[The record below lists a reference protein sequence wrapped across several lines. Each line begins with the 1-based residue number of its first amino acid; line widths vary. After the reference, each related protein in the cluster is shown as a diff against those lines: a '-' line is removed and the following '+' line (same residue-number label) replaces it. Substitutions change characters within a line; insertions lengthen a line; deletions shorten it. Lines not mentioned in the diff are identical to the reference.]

1 MQDKINDTFHAFIKP
16 ELTLPATNTG
26 KLDSLRF
33 AVKDVFAIKGHAS
46 SAGNPDWLHTHE
58 AAEHTASS
66 IERLLAAGASLTG
79 AAHTDELMYSINGQ
93 NAHYGTPIN
102 PLAPDRIP
110 GGSSSGSAVAVAAG
124 AVDFALGTDTGGSVR
139 VPAAYCGVYGF
150 RPTHGAVAM
159 DGVIPLAPSFD
170 TVGWMARDSALLLK
184 VGELLLAAGA
194 AAGVEGNAIAA
205 EPDAVGASVRAFGAT
220 SESENENAGTA
231 ADVTP
236 FSRLL
241 IAEDAWSKAESASE
255 LQLRQLVAELEPT
268 MANIEQLTLAPEGLE
283 QWLEAFRTIQGLEIW
298 QTHGEWIKREQPAF
312 GPGIAERFHWSSTLR
327 KEDGEEK
334 AEERHSIRA
343 KLRRLL
349 GTDGL
354 LVIPT
359 IPGTAP
365 DRDISGEAADKQRAL
380 TMQLCCIA
388 GLSGLPQVTLPVG
401 EVDGAPIG
409 LSIIAGAGQDLKLLR
424 WIEQHAKLWE
434 RSWQP
439 GCGKEGEAA
448 G

>member
-1 MQDKINDTFHAFIKP
+1 MNDAFHAFIKP
-16 ELTLPATNTG
+16 ELTLPATHTG
-26 KLDSLRF
+26 KLNGLRF
-33 AVKDVFAIKGHAS
+33 AVKDVFAIKGHQS
-46 SAGNPDWLHTHE
+46 SAGNPDWLRTHE
-58 AAEHTASS
+58 AAEDTASS
-66 IERLLAAGASLTG
+66 IVRLLAAGAALTG

-139 VPAAYCGVYGF
+139 VPSAYCGVYGF

-184 VGELLLAAGA
+184 VGELLLAA
-194 AAGVEGNAIAA
+194 E
-205 EPDAVGASVRAFGAT
+205 T
-220 SESENENAGTA
+220 
-231 ADVTP
+231 ADVKL

-241 IAEDAWSKAESASE
+241 IAEDAWSKADSASA
-255 LQLRQLVAELEPT
+255 LQLRPFVAQLEAVI
-268 MANIEQLTLAPEGLE
+268 ANAEQLMLAPEGLE
-283 QWLEAFRTIQGLEIW
+283 RWLEAFRTIQGLEIW
-298 QTHGEWIKREQPAF
+298 QTHGEWITREQPAF
-312 GPGIAERFHWSSTLR
+312 GPGIAQRFHWASTLR
-327 KEDGEEK
+327 KEDSEK
-334 AEERHSIRA
+334 KVEERRSIRA
-343 KLRRLL
+343 KLRELL
-349 GTDGL
+349 GTNSL

-424 WIEQHAKLWE
+424 WVTQHAELWE
-434 RSWQP
+434 RR
-439 GCGKEGEAA
+439 GGGNIK
-448 G
+448 

>member
-1 MQDKINDTFHAFIKP
+1 MQHKINDTFHAFIKP
-16 ELTLPATNTG
+16 ELTLPATHKG
-26 KLDSLRF
+26 ILDGLRF

-46 SAGNPDWLHTHE
+46 SAGNPDWLRTHE
-58 AAEHTASS
+58 AADYTASS
-66 IERLLAAGASLTG
+66 IERLLAAGATLTG

-102 PLAPDRIP
+102 PASPDRIP

-139 VPAAYCGVYGF
+139 VPSAYCGVYGF

-170 TVGWMARDSALLLK
+170 TVGWMAQGSALLLK
-184 VGELLLAAGA
+184 VGELLLAADTTETIDA
-194 AAGVEGNAIAA
+194 ANVK
-205 EPDAVGASVRAFGAT
+205 
-220 SESENENAGTA
+220 
-231 ADVTP
+231 P

-241 IAEDAWSKAESASE
+241 IAEDAWVKAESASAV
-255 LQLRQLVAELEPT
+255 QLRQLVAELEPA
-268 MANIEQLTLAPEGLE
+268 MASAERLTLAPEGLE

-298 QTHGEWIKREQPAF
+298 QSHGEWITREQPAF
-312 GPGIAERFHWSSTLR
+312 GPGIAQRFRWASTLQS
-327 KEDGEEK
+327 EDSEK
-334 AEERHSIRA
+334 KVEERRSIRA
-343 KLRRLL
+343 KLHELL
-349 GTDGL
+349 GTDSL
-354 LVIPT
+354 LFIPT

-365 DRDISGEAADKQRAL
+365 DRDISGDAADKQRAL

-424 WIEQHAKLWE
+424 WIDQHANLWE
-434 RSWQP
+434 RSWRP
-439 GCGKEGEAA
+439 SSGNEGEVVT
-448 G
+448 